1 MKMPLP
7 ENLKTLAGAC
17 SFPLYVV
24 GGYVRDFLARLE
36 CGEHDIDICAPV
48 PFEKFCSVAEVCGAE
63 VTAIYKNTGTVKIRF
78 GREEYEFASFRSDEY
93 VRGGHAPVRTFFT
106 ENITLDARRRDFKC
120 NAVYYDVNNGT
131 FIDPLGGVKDIADR
145 TLSTVDRADK
155 VFGEDGLRLMRLARI
170 AAQTDFKPSDECL
183 EGAAKNR
190 SLVADVAAERV
201 WTELEAIL
209 HADGKYKV
217 AGAQYYGLKLLE
229 QTGVLEIIMPE
240 LAQGKGMAQPEKFH
254 NHDVLEHSLRTVLY
268 ADASIRLAALVHDV
282 GKPYCMRINGNY
294 YAHEKEGARI
304 AEEVCNRL
312 KVPKKRRE
320 EAVALTALHMYD
332 ARLDARE
339 SKVRRFIV
347 RHFPLFEKLLQI
359 KQADFSAC
367 RDETYEAPCVTKW
380 KKIYEDMRG
389 EGVPFTVKQLD
400 VRGDELIAAGI
411 APQDTGAA
419 LQGLLEC
426 CAVQRLKNEKSKLI
440 DCALK
445 MRLKR

>member
-1 MKMPLP
+1 M
-7 ENLKTLAGAC
+7 
-17 SFPLYVV
+17 
-24 GGYVRDFLARLE
+24 
-36 CGEHDIDICAPV
+36 
-48 PFEKFCSVAEVCGAE
+48 
-63 VTAIYKNTGTVKIRF
+63 
-78 GREEYEFASFRSDEY
+78 
-93 VRGGHAPVRTFFT
+93 
-106 ENITLDARRRDFKC
+106 
-120 NAVYYDVNNGT
+120 
-131 FIDPLGGVKDIADR
+131 
-145 TLSTVDRADK
+145 
-155 VFGEDGLRLMRLARI
+155 
-170 AAQTDFKPSDECL
+170 
-183 EGAAKNR
+183 
-190 SLVADVAAERV
+190 
-201 WTELEAIL
+201 
-209 HADGKYKV
+209 
-217 AGAQYYGLKLLE
+217 
-229 QTGVLEIIMPE
+229 
-240 LAQGKGMAQPEKFH
+240 
-254 NHDVLEHSLRTVLY
+254 
-268 ADASIRLAALVHDV
+268 
-282 GKPYCMRINGNY
+282 
-294 YAHEKEGARI
+294 
-304 AEEVCNRL
+304 
-312 KVPKKRRE
+312 
-320 EAVALTALHMYD
+320 TALHMYD